1 MEFILTPA
9 IKLIVGE
16 ELLPYDT
23 LYQNNQM
30 RLTNYNK
37 VEVLVKGT
45 YNNTIATCYID
56 NKDVINIYVRL
67 SDDWYAGWHI
77 KQKHI
82 YYNAI
87 LNLIKEYD
95 YD

>member
-23 LYQNNQM
+23 LYKNNQIW
-30 RLTNYNK
+30 LNNYNK
-37 VEVLVKGT
+37 VNVLVKRT
-45 YNNTIATCYID
+45 YSDVITPCYID
-56 NKDVINIYVRL
+56 VKDVINIYVRL

-82 YYNAI
+82 HYNAI
-87 LNLIKEYD
+87 LNLLKEYD
-95 YD
+95 L

>member
-23 LYQNNQM
+23 LYKNNQM
-30 RLTNYNK
+30 WLNDYNK
-37 VEVLVKGT
+37 VEVLVNGT
-45 YNNTIATCYID
+45 YNNTTTTCYID

-82 YYNAI
+82 HYNAI
-87 LNLIKEYD
+87 LNLLKEYD
-95 YD
+95 L